1 MFDTAWNRCLLFY
14 RQVSSL
20 VCAAQFGVI
29 MGKIKS
35 NNVPCH
41 YHAFALDPN
50 SFCRCSDRLDFQ
62 SSARWRR
69 WVAGLDCQ
77 RLTVA
82 LFSLYSSRLI
92 RLALYQCRASDYL
105 HALEKFLTAMQI
117 NTTASQWFEFSFIT
131 SRCKTWPLVMSS
143 YEKFKS
149 NVYQSRN

>member
-1 MFDTAWNRCLLFY
+1 MFHVIITLSHLTQTVF
-14 RQVSSL
+14 VVGL
-20 VCAAQFGVI
+20 VVWTLRAQPAGWW
-29 MGKIKS
+29 
-35 NNVPCH
+35 
-41 YHAFALDPN
+41 
-50 SFCRCSDRLDFQ
+50 
-62 SSARWRR
+62 RWL
-69 WVAGLDCQ
+69 AGLDCQ

-92 RLALYQCRASDYL
+92 RLALYQCRASVYL